1 MITFPEKTGTFS
13 GSEGVRIFYRH
24 FPAETEKARL
34 VIAHGLGEHSGRYGN
49 VIERLLPKGFSIWL
63 PDHRGHG
70 QSEGKRGHVLNFMQ
84 YLTDLKSMLE
94 LAREGMTGDCKC
106 FLLGHSMGGLIA
118 IYYAQRFDELIDGVV
133 ASSPALGMVIE
144 VPAAKKILGSIMSFL
159 WPSLTM
165 GNELDAAKISHDY
178 DVVSAYQNDPRV
190 HDRVSTRFFTE
201 FMAAMETVDQQASSL
216 KVPILMQVAGDDHL
230 VNARTAAQFF
240 EKLEA
245 PDKTLHVY
253 EGLYHEIYN
262 ELEVQRETVLNDL
275 VVWLE
280 ERVCGM
286 SGMSNVD

>member
-1 MITFPEKTGTFS
+1 MNTLLEKTGTFA
-13 GSEGVRIFYRH
+13 GSDGARIFYRH
-24 FPAETEKARL
+24 FPAESEKARL

-49 VIERLLPKGFSIWL
+49 VVERLLPRGFSVWV

-94 LAREGMTGDCKC
+94 LAREGMIDNRNC

-118 IYYAQRFDELIDGVV
+118 IYFAQRFPELVDGVV

-144 VPAAKKILGSIMSFL
+144 VPAAKKIFGSLMSYL

-165 GNELDAAKISHDY
+165 GNELDAGKISHDQ
-178 DVVSAYQNDPRV
+178 DVVSEYQNDPLV

-201 FMAAMETVDQQASSL
+201 LMAAMETVDQQFLSL

-230 VNARTAAQFF
+230 VNARTAGRFF
-240 EKLEA
+240 EKLA
-245 PDKTLHVY
+245 TPDKTLHVY

-262 ELEVQRETVLNDL
+262 ELEGQREKVLIDL
-275 VVWLE
+275 DKWLE
-280 ERVCGM
+280 ERM
-286 SGMSNVD
+286 